1 MVSTANGNV
10 KASLVLSGYGGT
22 PVWGIKKTCRVC
34 ALGALG
40 RVETTEQK
48 VTKPVL
54 SLLSSTLPPPR
65 EEAEE
70 TGGGA
75 GCYRSPIGGTEDGP
89 WGFLQ
94 LLTPS

>member
-1 MVSTANGNV
+1 MGGRPCG
-10 KASLVLSGYGGT
+10 ASERRAECVRSELSG
-22 PVWGIKKTCRVC
+22 R
-34 ALGALG
+34 A
-40 RVETTEQK
+40 ETTEQK

-89 WGFLQ
+89 WGSFSYSPPVRRS
-94 LLTPS
+94 TEGRGNP

>member
-1 MVSTANGNV
+1 MGGRPCG
-10 KASLVLSGYGGT
+10 ASKRRAVCVHLELSG
-22 PVWGIKKTCRVC
+22 R
-34 ALGALG
+34 A
-40 RVETTEQK
+40 ETTEQK

-75 GCYRSPIGGTEDGP
+75 GCYRSPIGGTQDGP

-94 LLTPS
+94 LLTAS